1 MDFKNEKPIY
11 QQIVDYVCERIAAG
25 QWAEEER
32 IPSVRDLATQLQVN
46 PNTVMRAYERLQM
59 SEVIANT
66 RGVGYFVSA
75 GAKQQVT
82 ALKRAAF
89 FETALPELFTAM
101 QTLGISWDEV
111 EACYRRQKGE

>member
-11 QQIVDYVCERIAAG
+11 QQIVDYVCDRIVSG

-111 EACYRRQKGE
+111 ETCYRRQRGE

>member
-1 MDFKNEKPIY
+1 MVFNNEKPIY
-11 QQIVDYVCERIAAG
+11 QQIADYVCEQVATG
-25 QWAEEER
+25 EWAEAER
-32 IPSVRDLATQLQVN
+32 IPSVRDLATRLQVN

-111 EACYRRQKGE
+111 EACYHRLKGE

>member
-32 IPSVRDLATQLQVN
+32 IPSVRDLATRLQVN

-66 RGVGYFVSA
+66 RGVGYFVSP

-89 FETALPELFTAM
+89 FETTLPELFSTM
-101 QTLGISWDEV
+101 HTLGISWDEV
-111 EACYRRQKGE
+111 EAYYRRQSGE